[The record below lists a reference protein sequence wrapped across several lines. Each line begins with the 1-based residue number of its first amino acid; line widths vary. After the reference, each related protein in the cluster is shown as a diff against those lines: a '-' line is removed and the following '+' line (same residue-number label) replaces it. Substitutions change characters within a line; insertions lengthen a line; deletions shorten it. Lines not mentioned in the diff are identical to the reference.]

1 MKFNIIAP
9 DGSKKIK
16 EFSSYE
22 VVNHY
27 IKAKNNEIYRND
39 VQAEKL
45 DFPLKVIE

>member
-1 MKFNIIAP
+1 MKFNIVAP
-9 DGSKKIK
+9 DGSEEIK

-22 VVNHY
+22 AVNHY
-27 IKAKNNEIYRND
+27 IKVKNNEIYRKD

>member
-1 MKFNIIAP
+1 MKFNIVAP
-9 DGSKKIK
+9 DGSEKIK

-22 VVNHY
+22 AVNHY
-27 IKAKNNEIYRND
+27 IKVKNNEIYRND